1 MLSRAIPLRQ
11 NKRTSLLN
19 LPVSRP
25 FLARAS
31 QLTREIKEKD
41 ASGVWRP
48 LLAYK
53 NMIRAIEH
61 LGISMVFGEQ
71 YFGRGDLD
79 QSSYIAFVTND
90 ALGQDF
96 LNASQNFAFWIG
108 TRYKALQ
115 KDYPWYSNITRR
127 RLEILGREKIQPDFE
142 KATEYFYAMLGYLD
156 ALQKV
161 QYEIR

>member
-1 MLSRAIPLRQ
+1 M
-11 NKRTSLLN
+11 
-19 LPVSRP
+19 
-25 FLARAS
+25 
-31 QLTREIKEKD
+31 TREIKEKD

-79 QSSYIAFVTND
+79 QSSYIEFVTND

-96 LNASQNFAFWIG
+96 LNSSQNFAYWI
-108 TRYKALQ
+108 
-115 KDYPWYSNITRR
+115 KDRSVLLAKWQESNSVKEKNIT
-127 RLEILGREKIQPDFE
+127 I
-142 KATEYFYAMLGYLD
+142 
-156 ALQKV
+156 
-161 QYEIR
+161 

>member
-1 MLSRAIPLRQ
+1 MNYIYPHVF
-11 NKRTSLLN
+11 SL
-19 LPVSRP
+19 
-25 FLARAS
+25 FWS

-79 QSSYIAFVTND
+79 QSSYIEFVTND

-96 LNASQNFAFWIG
+96 LNSSQNFAYWIKDRYVPRKSHIRYVSMTG
-108 TRYKALQ
+108 LDLNRFKTTRKAG
-115 KDYPWYSNITRR
+115 
-127 RLEILGREKIQPDFE
+127 LGEVFI
-142 KATEYFYAMLGYLD
+142 
-156 ALQKV
+156 
-161 QYEIR
+161 